1 MEILMKNNEDHI
13 QKAIIHDLVSFAT
26 RHYNK
31 SHVNVPFK
39 TGDTIEVYARIKEG
53 EKERI
58 QVFKGLVLKIQG
70 LGAGRS
76 FTVRK
81 IANGVGVERTFPF
94 ASPAID
100 KVKVI
105 SHGHVRRSR
114 LYYIR
119 KLRGKAARIEF
130 ELVHAV
136 SSSQSSSS
144 ADTSLSQ

>member
-1 MEILMKNNEDHI
+1 MSDKLNIDSQRESE
-13 QKAIIHDLVSFAT
+13 DLVQSAT
-26 RHYNK
+26 QAYNK
-31 SHVNVPFK
+31 SNVKAPFK

-70 LGAGRS
+70 LGVGRS

-81 IANGVGVERTFPF
+81 IANGVGVERSFPF
-94 ASPAID
+94 NSPAIE

-105 SHGHVRRSR
+105 SYGRVRRSR

-119 KLRGKAARIEF
+119 KLRGKAARISF
-130 ELVHAV
+130 ELAHTE
-136 SSSQSSSS
+136 SSS
-144 ADTSLSQ
+144 